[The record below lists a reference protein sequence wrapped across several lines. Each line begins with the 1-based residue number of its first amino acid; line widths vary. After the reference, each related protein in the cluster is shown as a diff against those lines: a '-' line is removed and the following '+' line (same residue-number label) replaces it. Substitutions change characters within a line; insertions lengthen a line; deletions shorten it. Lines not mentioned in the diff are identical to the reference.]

1 MQIICSPN
9 FKRLHGT
16 RTKQPYAT
24 LVLSIGWGWRWQ
36 NLFYIEMTFPPNKK
50 DLKVNWESLGG
61 KEPCILRCIW
71 GNIGKLTSPLYNVSL
86 YSTLD
91 NIIFISFFTGNF
103 LSKTYLTVLD
113 SATHYTESFMSCP
126 RIFANLLIGKVKDHD
141 INQCL
146 NYQNTDSG
154 KLNTEYNSRHR
165 KWERITYIK
174 IHLIMNRGEK

>member
-24 LVLSIGWGWRWQ
+24 LVLSIVWGWRWQ

-61 KEPCILRCIW
+61 KEPCILRGIW

-86 YSTLD
+86 YSTLG

-103 LSKTYLTVLD
+103 LSKTYPTVLRFSYSLYGELHVLSKNICQPTD
-113 SATHYTESFMSCP
+113 WESEGPWYKSVFKLPEHWFRETEH
-126 RIFANLLIGKVKDHD
+126 RIL
-141 INQCL
+141 
-146 NYQNTDSG
+146 
-154 KLNTEYNSRHR
+154 
-165 KWERITYIK
+165 
-174 IHLIMNRGEK
+174 